1 MIINYYESGITAIVR
16 PNKKPPIEYDP
27 SKEHRKNV
35 INRNNHISK
44 DNNTR
49 TIDKLEVEEEIKKAR
64 KAQIVQTKKYAK
76 IIMEI
81 IILFGIFFLL
91 SYQSSLVSTSL
102 NEKEKLKTE
111 LAGIQKKNE
120 QLKVNIEQKTN
131 INTVEQEAKEELGMQ
146 KLDNNQKVY
155 INIDKNDY
163 TESSTLTNKN
173 SSEKKS
179 WWNQFISDLFNKQ
192 K

>member
-1 MIINYYESGITAIVR
+1 
-16 PNKKPPIEYDP
+16 
-27 SKEHRKNV
+27 
-35 INRNNHISK
+35 
-44 DNNTR
+44 
-49 TIDKLEVEEEIKKAR
+49 
-64 KAQIVQTKKYAK
+64 
-76 IIMEI
+76 ME
-81 IILFGIFFLL
+81 
-91 SYQSSLVSTSL
+91 Q
-102 NEKEKLKTE
+102 KEKLKTE
-111 LAGIQKKNE
+111 LAEIQKKNE